1 MSGQIVSTVQDEENE
16 EEVEQEQQNEED
28 QNEEDRAR
36 RINLLARGHSKMYYS
51 REEIPRTYKPLTEFN
66 GRHFKYTIWVNPFN
80 GFILREDP
88 SKPHNKQF
96 LLLQT
101 QSGHAY
107 IYYRGE
113 DRSNG
118 RILVGALVREVLL
131 KHYGGRVDKETQT
144 LLI

>member
-1 MSGQIVSTVQDEENE
+1 MSGQIVSTVQHEENEENE
-16 EEVEQEQQNEED
+16 EEGRVEETELKVD
-28 QNEEDRAR
+28 
-36 RINLLARGHSKMYYS
+36 LLARGHSKMYY
-51 REEIPRTYKPLTEFN
+51 RAIPSTYKPLTAYD
-66 GRHFKYTIWVNPFN
+66 GKRFKYTYWINPFN

-88 SKPHNKQF
+88 EQPPNKRF

>member
-51 REEIPRTYKPLTEFN
+51 RQEIPRTYKPLTEFR

-80 GFILREDP
+80 SFILREDP
-88 SKPHNKQF
+88 SKPPNKQF

-118 RILVGALVREVLL
+118 RIEVGALVNEVLF
-131 KHYGGRVDKETQT
+131 KHYGGRVNKETQT
-144 LLI
+144 GLT

>member
-1 MSGQIVSTVQDEENE
+1 MSGQTLSTVQHEENE
-16 EEVEQEQQNEED
+16 ENEQNEEEGKV
-28 QNEEDRAR
+28 EETELKVD
-36 RINLLARGHSKMYYS
+36 LLAKGHSKMYYS
-51 REEIPRTYKPLTEFN
+51 AIPSTYKPLTAYD
-66 GRHFKYTIWVNPFN
+66 GKKFKYTYWINPFN

-88 SKPHNKQF
+88 EQPPNKRF

-118 RILVGALVREVLL
+118 RIKVSDLINEVLF
-131 KHYGGRVDKETQT
+131 KEYRQRQTKQTQT

>member
-1 MSGQIVSTVQDEENE
+1 M
-16 EEVEQEQQNEED
+16 
-28 QNEEDRAR
+28 
-36 RINLLARGHSKMYYS
+36 
-51 REEIPRTYKPLTEFN
+51 
-66 GRHFKYTIWVNPFN
+66 NPFN

-88 SKPHNKQF
+88 SKPRNKQF

-113 DRSNG
+113 DRSTG
-118 RILVGALVREVLL
+118 RILVGALVREVLF

-144 LLI
+144 GLI

>member
-1 MSGQIVSTVQDEENE
+1 
-16 EEVEQEQQNEED
+16 
-28 QNEEDRAR
+28 
-36 RINLLARGHSKMYYS
+36 MYYS
-51 REEIPRTYKPLTEFN
+51 TEEIPRTYKPLTEFN
-66 GRHFKYTIWVNPFN
+66 GRHFKYRIWVNPFN

-88 SKPHNKQF
+88 SKPRNKQF

-118 RILVGALVREVLL
+118 RIKVSDLINEVLF
-131 KHYGGRVDKETQT
+131 KEYRQRQTKQTQT

>member
-1 MSGQIVSTVQDEENE
+1 MSE
-16 EEVEQEQQNEED
+16 EEVEQEQIEED
-28 QNEEDRAR
+28 PAR
-36 RINLLARGHSKMYYS
+36 RIVLLARGHSKMYY
-51 REEIPRTYKPLTEFN
+51 RAIPSTYKPLTAYD
-66 GRHFKYTIWVNPFN
+66 GKRFKYTYWINPFN

-88 SKPHNKQF
+88 EQPPNKRF

-118 RILVGALVREVLL
+118 RIKVSDLINEVLF
-131 KHYGGRVDKETQT
+131 KEYRQRQTKQTQT